1 MVGRGTGD
9 AVPLRAAG
17 ALIGPDG
24 LAGRWTRIGCACGV
38 AGGPTAF
45 WGGDRRAS
53 TMFRPPA
60 KKACEPRMRGE
71 SAVVA
76 RGGAAPTGAA
86 PVGTFSTPVR
96 EEPWRTRQQFPF
108 PGGLPSPSSGG
119 AESGFAA
126 ALCSPHGSRAP
137 LGVLNRC
144 VHARIAC
151 LSWSAN
157 HSLSVVLSCP
167 VRSSITRP
175 HSFCARAHAPRALP
189 RRPQADPPIVLL
201 CRLHLSRPRRHLHRQ

>member
-17 ALIGPDG
+17 ALIGPGG
-24 LAGRWTRIGCACGV
+24 LAVRLTRIGCACGA

-60 KKACEPRMRGE
+60 KKACDPRMRGE

-86 PVGTFSTPVR
+86 PAGTFSTPVR
-96 EEPWRTRQQFPF
+96 EAPWRTRPQFPF
-108 PGGLPSPSSGG
+108 HGAPPSPAPGRTAACTSAPALGPPSPPHNTVVVRSGEGTGRITAAHQAEARCDTPPLRSPVHAQRAAPATPSSAPARG
-119 AESGFAA
+119 
-126 ALCSPHGSRAP
+126 AP
-137 LGVLNRC
+137 LRVEE
-144 VHARIAC
+144 
-151 LSWSAN
+151 WEE
-157 HSLSVVLSCP
+157 
-167 VRSSITRP
+167 
-175 HSFCARAHAPRALP
+175 
-189 RRPQADPPIVLL
+189 
-201 CRLHLSRPRRHLHRQ
+201 

>member
-24 LAGRWTRIGCACGV
+24 PAVRWTRIGCACGA

-86 PVGTFSTPVR
+86 PAGTFSTPVR
-96 EEPWRTRQQFPF
+96 GQPWRTRPQFLVH
-108 PGGLPSPSSGG
+108 GGLPSPAPGG
-119 AESGFAA
+119 AECGFAA
-126 ALCSPHGSRAP
+126 ALCSPYASRAP
-137 LGVLNRC
+137 LGVLNRY
-144 VHARIAC
+144 VDARIAG
-151 LSWSAN
+151 WSY
-157 HSLSVVLSCP
+157 
-167 VRSSITRP
+167 
-175 HSFCARAHAPRALP
+175 
-189 RRPQADPPIVLL
+189 
-201 CRLHLSRPRRHLHRQ
+201 SR

>member
-17 ALIGPDG
+17 ALIGPGG
-24 LAGRWTRIGCACGV
+24 LAVRWTRIGCACGA

-60 KKACEPRMRGE
+60 KKACESRMRGE

-86 PVGTFSTPVR
+86 PAGTFCNTRPLPTLHKWQNMEMQALQGNRQEPLPPWTRGRRGYSRQCARHWRERDHGLGSSMDQSAGPEYSFDQSLVGTQP
-96 EEPWRTRQQFPF
+96 
-108 PGGLPSPSSGG
+108 
-119 AESGFAA
+119 
-126 ALCSPHGSRAP
+126 
-137 LGVLNRC
+137 
-144 VHARIAC
+144 
-151 LSWSAN
+151 
-157 HSLSVVLSCP
+157 
-167 VRSSITRP
+167 
-175 HSFCARAHAPRALP
+175 
-189 RRPQADPPIVLL
+189 
-201 CRLHLSRPRRHLHRQ
+201 

>member
-1 MVGRGTGD
+1 VVGRGTGD

-24 LAGRWTRIGCACGV
+24 LAVRWTRIGCACGA

-71 SAVVA
+71 RAVVA
-76 RGGAAPTGAA
+76 RGGAAPTGVVPA
-86 PVGTFSTPVR
+86 GTFSTPVR
-96 EEPWRTRQQFPF
+96 EELWRTRPQFS
-108 PGGLPSPSSGG
+108 GSPSPSPGG
-119 AESGFAA
+119 AGRGFAA
-126 ALCSPHGSRAP
+126 ALGAPHASAWLWPSNMVAAPTASDFGTPESTCSNRAP
-137 LGVLNRC
+137 LGVLNRY

-151 LSWSAN
+151 LS
-157 HSLSVVLSCP
+157 C
-167 VRSSITRP
+167 
-175 HSFCARAHAPRALP
+175 
-189 RRPQADPPIVLL
+189 
-201 CRLHLSRPRRHLHRQ
+201 SR